1 MSTSDPPW
9 RGAAGRH
16 PILVCV
22 TYPVSVR
29 GFVIPA
35 AELSWRFSRSPG
47 PGGQSVNTAD
57 SRVELSFDL
66 AATSALP
73 PVLKERALQALAGRL
88 AGGVLTI
95 TASEHR
101 SQLRNRQAA
110 ASRLA
115 VILTEATA
123 PPPAPRRATRPSR
136 AARERRLAAKKQR
149 SEIKRMRRPD
159 GE

>member
-1 MSTSDPPW
+1 MAYT
-9 RGAAGRH
+9 
-16 PILVCV
+16 
-22 TYPVSVR
+22 VSVR
-29 GFVIPA
+29 GVVIPP

-47 PGGQSVNTAD
+47 PGGQSVDTAD

-66 AATSALP
+66 PATSSLP
-73 PVLKERALQALAGRL
+73 PVLKERALRALAGRL
-88 AGGVLTI
+88 AGGVLTV

-115 VILTEATA
+115 VILTDATA

-136 AARERRLAAKKQR
+136 AARERRLAAKRRR
-149 SEIKRMRRPD
+149 SEIKRMRRP
-159 GE
+159 GAE

>member
-1 MSTSDPPW
+1 MAYT
-9 RGAAGRH
+9 
-16 PILVCV
+16 
-22 TYPVSVR
+22 VSVR
-29 GFVIPA
+29 GVVIPP

-73 PVLKERALQALAGRL
+73 PVLKERALRALAGRL
-88 AGGVLTI
+88 ADGVLTVA
-95 TASEHR
+95 ASEHR

-115 VILTEATA
+115 AILTDATA

-136 AARERRLAAKKQR
+136 AARERRLAAKRRR
-149 SEIKRMRRPD
+149 SEIKRMRRP
-159 GE
+159 GAE